1 MRSLYAQLVK
11 AKSEFFRLEAAGGII
26 LVLAAVVALVIANSP
41 LAFLYNHILNEVHF
55 GYNVEMFDLHL
66 DKSVLHWI
74 NDGLMVIFFFLVGL
88 EIKRELINGQ
98 LSSFDK
104 AILPALA
111 AVGGMAVPAAI
122 FWFINKD
129 SPQTLSGWAIPSAT
143 DIAFA
148 LGVLALLGSRV
159 PLGLKVLL
167 TAIAVIDDLGA
178 IVVIALFYSQGL
190 NIVSLIVAGWAL
202 AVLFVLNR
210 KNVTNIS
217 AYVLFAVILWLGV
230 MESGVH
236 ATIAGV
242 VAALFIPLRSRKD
255 PSYSP
260 LMVLEHRLRP
270 WIVYGVLP
278 VFAFA
283 NAGVSFAGLSLHSLF
298 DPVTLGI
305 ASGLFFGKQ
314 IGIFLVFLLVIGFKI
329 SSKPADVT
337 WPQLYGVSILCGI
350 GFTMSLFIGGLSY
363 QNAFLQA
370 EVRLGVMVGS
380 VLSAIAGYV
389 FLRLCSRPVQH

>member
-1 MRSLYAQLVK
+1 MRSLYAQLVN
-11 AKSEFFRLEAAGGII
+11 AKSEFFKLEAAGGIL
-26 LVLAAVVALVIANSP
+26 LVLAAVIALIIANSP
-41 LAFLYNHILNEVHF
+41 WSFLYNHVLNEVHF
-55 GYNVEMFDLHL
+55 GYNVALFDLHL

-88 EIKRELINGQ
+88 EIKRELIKGQ
-98 LSSFDK
+98 LSRFDK
-104 AILPALA
+104 AILPVLA
-111 AVGGMAVPAAI
+111 AIGGMVVPAAI

-129 SPQTLSGWAIPSAT
+129 TPETLPGWAIPSAT

-148 LGVLALLGSRV
+148 LGVLALLGSRI

-178 IVVIALFYSQGL
+178 IVVIALFYSHGL
-190 NIVSLIVAGWAL
+190 NIVSLVVAAWAL

-217 AYVLFAVILWLGV
+217 AYILFAVILWLGV

-242 VAALFIPLRSRKD
+242 VAALFIPLRSQKD

-260 LMVLEHRLRP
+260 LMILEHRLHP

-283 NAGVSFAGLSLHSLF
+283 NAGVSFAGLTLHSLL

-314 IGIFLVFLLVIGFKI
+314 IGIFLVFLLVIGLKI

-337 WPQLYGVSILCGI
+337 WKQLYGVSILCGI

-363 QNAFLQA
+363 QDAFLQA
-370 EVRLGVMVGS
+370 EVRLGVMTGS
-380 VLSAIAGYV
+380 VLSAIVGYI
-389 FLRLCSRPVQH
+389 FLRLCSPPMKH